1 LTDSPTMKL
10 GGRVL
15 AALSGAIVALLLVGP
30 AVGLAADPAVVDLQ
44 ASDAKDGA
52 WQLKA
57 RVVDAAGEPVPGTE
71 VRLTV
76 AVDFLGQRRILIDSA
91 PTDVTGRATLV
102 YRPTWNGEHR
112 LIAEAGGVD
121 GGPVVAGQLTV
132 DVTGAG
138 TPVTPDTV
146 ALPLMRAWAVP
157 VAALVVVSVWA
168 ALGLVF
174 LVAVVG
180 IRRARPVEGTSGLI
194 HGADV
199 DSP

>member
-1 LTDSPTMKL
+1 MKPL
-10 GGRVL
+10 DRVL
-15 AALSGAIVALLLVGP
+15 AALSGALVALLLLGP
-30 AVGLAADPAVVDLQ
+30 AVGLAADPAAVDLQ
-44 ASDAKDGA
+44 ASEAKDGA

-57 RVVDAAGEPVPGTE
+57 RVVDAAGEPVAGTE
-71 VRLTV
+71 VRLSV
-76 AVDFLGQRRILIDSA
+76 AVDFLGQRRILVDSA

-112 LIAEAGGVD
+112 LIAEAGGAD

-132 DVTGAG
+132 DVTGAR
-138 TPVTPDTV
+138 TPVTPDAV

-168 ALGLVF
+168 ALGMVF
-174 LVAVVG
+174 VVAVVG
-180 IRRARPVEGTSGLI
+180 IRRARPMSGTSALI
-194 HGADV
+194 HGPGV